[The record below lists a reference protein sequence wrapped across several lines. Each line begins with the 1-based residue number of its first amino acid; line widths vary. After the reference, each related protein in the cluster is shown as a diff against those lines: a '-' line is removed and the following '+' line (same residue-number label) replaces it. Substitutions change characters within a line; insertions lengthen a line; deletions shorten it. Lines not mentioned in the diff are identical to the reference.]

1 MFVRKK
7 PAPAGFYYSQSNSV
21 VSSFEPSLS
30 SVVSSPAASSSVTPL
45 PAVQSF
51 EAVVSDPVLAA
62 PFMVSMIRTATA
74 MYEHGWDERNAGN
87 ISLLL
92 EEKDLS
98 SYIDTTQVIRTITLD
113 FYEPLLAGKYFL
125 VTGAGKYFKNIP
137 YDPANNLGI
146 IRISKD
152 AKAVELLWGFSDG
165 TTVTSEL
172 PAHLMTHAV
181 RLKHASLEYEH
192 LEHAGHERDRLW
204 RKYFKR
210 ASFKGE
216 HRGYD
221 KQSQVVM
228 HCHPTNLLAMT
239 FVHSL
244 DERAFTRTLWQM
256 CTECIMV
263 FPDGVGVLP
272 WMLCGTTAIGQ
283 ATAEKMKDS
292 RLVVWG
298 QHGIY
303 ATASTLD
310 EAFGL
315 IETAEKAAEVYMKI
329 AHLPH
334 LNTITD
340 DQLRQVAEHL
350 NLTVRAGYL

>member
-1 MFVRKK
+1 MKVNKK
-7 PAPAGFYYSQSNSV
+7 PASAGFSYNQTKTS
-21 VSSFEPSLS
+21 P
-30 SVVSSPAASSSVTPL
+30 SSPAPASPSAIPL
-45 PAVQSF
+45 PAALSSAAMPSVVLPAEVQ
-51 EAVVSDPVLAA
+51 ASDSVLTA
-62 PFMVSMIRTATA
+62 PFMVSFIRTATA

-92 EEKDLS
+92 EEEDLS
-98 SYIDTTQVIRTITLD
+98 SYLDTTHVIRTIALD
-113 FYEPLLAGKYFL
+113 FYEPSLAGTYFL

-137 YDPANNLGI
+137 YDPASNVGI

-152 AKAVELLWGFSDG
+152 AKAIELLWGFSG
-165 TTVTSEL
+165 GATATSEL

-181 RLKHASLEYEH
+181 RLERASHEH
-192 LEHAGHERDRLW
+192 KPFERAGHEREHLW

-210 ASFKGE
+210 ASCKGE
-216 HRGYD
+216 HHGHD
-221 KQSQVVM
+221 AQSQVVM

-272 WMLCGTTAIGQ
+272 WMLCGTTDIGKK
-283 ATAEKMKDS
+283 TAEKMKDS

-303 ATASTLD
+303 AAASSLD

-329 AHLPH
+329 AHLPR

-340 DQLRQVAEHL
+340 DALRQLAQHL
-350 NLTVRAGYL
+350 NLPVRAGYL